1 MQRNARCMG
10 RCVQH
15 ALQQTCNARCN
26 DNTLLADPSRQRYT
40 ATALFIECDRMPFQ
54 PGRTKTGGR
63 KPGSQNTRTK
73 QQKAAIAALGVD
85 PVRYM
90 LAIVADE
97 SAPEERR
104 DRMAVAVAPYTN
116 PRLAVIDATVKSQS
130 EITVVLSD
138 EQRRERAREA
148 IRAAFSGR
156 PLVIEH
162 EPRVIAGRD
171 VAKDVAQANG
181 EASDEREG

>member
-15 ALQQTCNARCN
+15 ALQQTCNAQA
-26 DNTLLADPSRQRYT
+26 TTTPFLLILPRSANT

-116 PRLAVIDATVKSQS
+116 PPTSTHSAKRVRWAPTCSS
-130 EITVVLSD
+130 
-138 EQRRERAREA
+138 
-148 IRAAFSGR
+148 AA
-156 PLVIEH
+156 LL
-162 EPRVIAGRD
+162 
-171 VAKDVAQANG
+171 
-181 EASDEREG
+181 